1 MKSAIVAF
9 LSIAVLGSA
18 CALAQEGTGNGPP
31 LRPLSII
38 VSNPVPTTVPAT
50 GTKLVQPKFR

>member
-1 MKSAIVAF
+1 MKSAIVTF
-9 LSIAVLGSA
+9 LSLAILGTT

-31 LRPLSII
+31 RQLAII
-38 VSNPVPTTVPAT
+38 IANPVPTTVPAT